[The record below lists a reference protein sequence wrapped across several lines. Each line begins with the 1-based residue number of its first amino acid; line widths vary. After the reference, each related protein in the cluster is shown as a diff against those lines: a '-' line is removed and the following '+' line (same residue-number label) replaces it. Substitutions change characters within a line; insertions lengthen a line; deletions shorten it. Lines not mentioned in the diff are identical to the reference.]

1 MIYAFKGSVMM
12 KINKGDE
19 GKNKKDLIVKIIL
32 IIIIILLLIH
42 NCMLI
47 TRKKNGKTPSGN
59 VNIIEIT
66 CEDSDKC
73 DVIDRRDSSNKI
85 DVENDD
91 DSDGGISGT
100 NEGSTKST
108 GSSGNS
114 KKSSSNST
122 GNSSSGGSN
131 NNGNSSSGS
140 DDTTTTDLVE
150 EPDGELFVRD
160 KKLVWEDSSDLKIF
174 TNPVYNFEEKIA
186 PESSN
191 TYQFIVKNSTSYKI
205 KYSISFVE
213 TNPYNINM
221 KYKLKK
227 NNSYIVDHYVS
238 YNELNI
244 SDQLLNAKSN
254 DTFYLDWKWIS
265 SDNDTNAG
273 KNQANYSLKIDVEAE
288 SVDG

>member
-1 MIYAFKGSVMM
+1 MM

-19 GKNKKDLIVKIIL
+19 VKNKKDLIVKIIL
-32 IIIIILLLIH
+32 IIIIILLLMH

-47 TRKKNGKTPSGN
+47 ARKKKAKTPSGN

-85 DVENDD
+85 DVESDDGSDNDV
-91 DSDGGISGT
+91 GGT
-100 NEGSTKST
+100 DEGNT
-108 GSSGNS
+108 GASGNSNSS
-114 KKSSSNST
+114 KKSSSSSS
-122 GNSSSGGSN
+122 GRSGSSGGSG
-131 NNGNSSSGS
+131 NNGNSSSDSG
-140 DDTTTTDLVE
+140 DETTTDSVE

-205 KYSISFVE
+205 KYNISFVE

-227 NNSYIVDHYVS
+227 NDTYIVNHYVS
-238 YNELNI
+238 YSELNI
-244 SDQLLNAKSN
+244 SEQLLNAKKN

-273 KNQANYSLKIDVEAE
+273 KNHANYSLKINVEAE